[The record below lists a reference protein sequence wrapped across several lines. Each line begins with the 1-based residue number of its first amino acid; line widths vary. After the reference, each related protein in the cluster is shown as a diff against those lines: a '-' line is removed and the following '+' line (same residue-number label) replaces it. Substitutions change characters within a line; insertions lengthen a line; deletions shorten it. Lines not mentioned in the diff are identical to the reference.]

1 MNVVIIGAM
10 NELTAPIVEAL
21 KNVGNYI
28 KWCTPSILPEQEKI
42 TNIYKTDISVSA
54 HFLGSYVDN
63 TGIFGEA
70 HKKAANVYGADKT
83 LFSVNGTTGSN
94 FIVMRM
100 LTLEHDSPQ
109 ILVTRNIHHS
119 ILHAAEWLGVKFR
132 FIKSFY
138 DPQFESLIPP
148 KPEDVLDALNNYP
161 ETDAVL
167 LSSPTYSGLA
177 ARVGDIVKVV
187 KNFDRNIKVIVDEAW
202 GSHFHFTQ
210 ELPPSA
216 MQAGADIAMQSTHKQ
231 GGSLQQSGMIHW
243 KEKYVNSELMY
254 EAFREY
260 VTTSPSYHLL
270 GSLDAVR
277 AYMEKRGKE
286 IVEELIKKADY
297 FKDLL
302 GKKLIPPLKIMDDS
316 LEFDLVKDYISGYD
330 RTKTNIAL
338 TKYRE
343 TGFQIGSALAKEHK
357 IIVEKS
363 GLNTLLFLT
372 TYRLTY
378 SDIERTIRAI
388 VNISKSLHK
397 TDKKELIPNPFKHL
411 EIKPVIEPHTARRV
425 AQTIGRV
432 VSLEDSVGKIAAEH
446 VEVYPPGI
454 PVILEGFRITKNN
467 VNYLLRVK
475 KMGGHISARDPSLKT
490 IYVL

>member
-1 MNVVIIGAM
+1 MHASDI
-10 NELTAPIVEAL
+10 PIVEAL
-21 KNVGNYI
+21 KNVSSYI

-42 TNIYKTDISVSA
+42 TNVYKVDISVSA

-63 TGIFGEA
+63 TGIFREA
-70 HKKAANVYGADKT
+70 HEKAAKVYGADKT

-100 LTLEHDSPQ
+100 LTLEHDTPQ

-132 FIKSFY
+132 FIRSFY

-148 KPEDVLDALNNYP
+148 KPDDVLDALNNYP
-161 ETDAVL
+161 ETDAIII
-167 LSSPTYSGLA
+167 SSPTYTGLA
-177 ARVGDIVKVV
+177 ARVDDIVKVV
-187 KNFDRNIKVIVDEAW
+187 KNFDKNIKVIVDEAW
-202 GSHFHFTQ
+202 GSHFHFTD
-210 ELPPSA
+210 ELPKSA
-216 MQAGADIAMQSTHKQ
+216 MQSGADISVQSTHKQ

-260 VTTSPSYHLL
+260 ATTSPSYHLL
-270 GSLDAVR
+270 ASLDAVR
-277 AYMEKRGKE
+277 AYMEKNGKNA
-286 IVEELIKKADY
+286 VESLIKKADY
-297 FKDLL
+297 FKDLI
-302 GKKLIPPLKIMDDS
+302 GKKLVPPMKIMDDS

-338 TKYRE
+338 TKFKE
-343 TGFQIGSALAKEHK
+343 TGYQMDEILAKEYK

-363 GLNTLLFLT
+363 GLNTVLFIT
-372 TYRLTY
+372 TYSLSY
-378 SDIERTIRAI
+378 NDIDRTVRAL
-388 VNISKSLHK
+388 VNISKRFSK
-397 TDKKELIPNPFKHL
+397 TEKKRLIPNPFKHL

-425 AQTIGRV
+425 AQTIGRIV
-432 VSLEDSVGKIAAEH
+432 PIEEAVGKIAAEH
-446 VEVYPPGI
+446 IEVYPPGI

-467 VNYLLRVK
+467 VDYLLQVK
-475 KMGGHISARDPSLKT
+475 KMGGHISARDPSLRT

>member
-1 MNVVIIGAM
+1 MSDV
-10 NELTAPIVEAL
+10 PIVEAL
-21 KNVGNYI
+21 KEVKGYI
-28 KWCTPSILPEQEKI
+28 RWCTPSILPEQEKI
-42 TNIYKTDISVSA
+42 VDVYKTDISVSA

-63 TGIFGEA
+63 TGIFKEA
-70 HKKAANVYGADKT
+70 HKKAAKVYGADKT

-100 LTLEHDSPQ
+100 LTLEHDNPQ

-119 ILHAAEWLGVKFR
+119 ILHAAEWLEVKFR

-148 KPEDVLDALNNYP
+148 KPDDVLDTLNNYP
-161 ETDAVL
+161 ETNAIFI
-167 LSSPTYSGLA
+167 SSPTYAGLA
-177 ARVGDIVKVV
+177 ARVDDIVKVV
-187 KNFDRNIKVIVDEAW
+187 KNFDKNIKVIVDEAW
-202 GSHFHFTQ
+202 GSHFHFTP
-210 ELPPSA
+210 ELPKSA
-216 MQAGADIAMQSTHKQ
+216 MQSGADISVQSTHKQ

-270 GSLDAVR
+270 ASLDATR
-277 AYMEKRGKE
+277 AYMEKNGRKV
-286 IVEELIKKADY
+286 VEALIKKADY

-302 GKKLIPPLKIMDDS
+302 GKKLIPPMKIMDDS

-330 RTKTNIAL
+330 ITKTNIAL
-338 TKYRE
+338 TKYKE
-343 TGFQIGSALAKEHK
+343 TGFHVGDTLATKHK
-357 IIVEKS
+357 IIVEKM

-372 TYRLTY
+372 TYSLSYTDIDKTVRALT
-378 SDIERTIRAI
+378 S
-388 VNISKSLHK
+388 ISKELHK
-397 TDKKELIPNPFKHL
+397 TRKKELIPNPFKHL
-411 EIKPVIEPHTARRV
+411 ETKPVIEPHTARRV

-432 VSLEDSVGKIAAEH
+432 VPLRDAIGKIAAEH
-446 VEVYPPGI
+446 IEIYPPGI
-454 PVILEGFRITKNN
+454 PVILEGFRITENN
-467 VNYLLRVK
+467 VKYLLRVK
-475 KMGGHISARDPSLKT
+475 EMGGHISSRDPTLET

>member
-1 MNVVIIGAM
+1 MNHSD
-10 NELTAPIVEAL
+10 APIVEAL
-21 KNVGNYI
+21 KNVGGYV

-42 TNIYKTDISVSA
+42 ANVYKTDISVSA

-70 HKKAANVYGADKT
+70 HKKAAKVYGADKT

-100 LTLEHDSPQ
+100 LTLEHDNPQ

-167 LSSPTYSGLA
+167 LSSPTYSGLS
-177 ARVGDIVKVV
+177 ARVSDIVKVV
-187 KNFDRNIKVIVDEAW
+187 KNFDSNIKVIVDEAW

-216 MQAGADIAMQSTHKQ
+216 MQAGADISVQSTHKQ

-243 KEKYVNSELMY
+243 KEDHVNSDLMY

-260 VTTSPSYHLL
+260 ATTSPSYHLL
-270 GSLDAVR
+270 ASLDAVR
-277 AYMEKRGKE
+277 EYMEKNGRE
-286 IVEELIKKADY
+286 VIEELIRKADY

-302 GKKLIPPLKIMDDS
+302 GKKLIPPMKIMDDS

-338 TKYRE
+338 TKYKE
-343 TGFQIGSALAKEHK
+343 TGFQIGNTLSKNHK

-363 GLNTLLFLT
+363 GLNTILFLT
-372 TYRLTY
+372 TYRLSY
-378 SDIERTIRAI
+378 SDVERTVRAL
-388 VNISKSLHK
+388 VSISKNLTK
-397 TDKKELIPNPFKHL
+397 TDKKQLIPNPFKHL

-425 AQTIGRV
+425 AQTIGRIV
-432 VSLEDSVGKIAAEH
+432 PLEESVGKIAAEH

-454 PVILEGFRITKNN
+454 PVILEGFRVTQNN
-467 VNYLLRVK
+467 VDYLMTVK